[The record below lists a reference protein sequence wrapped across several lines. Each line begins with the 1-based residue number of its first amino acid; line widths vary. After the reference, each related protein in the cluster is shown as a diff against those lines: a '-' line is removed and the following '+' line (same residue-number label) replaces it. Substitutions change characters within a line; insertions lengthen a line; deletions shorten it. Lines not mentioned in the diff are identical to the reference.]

1 MIALDVFL
9 VDGLYRVLPSF
20 FSVST
25 KETVLLPRCFRF
37 VAMVILCNGISWVFF
52 LLTDWEPEK
61 KNNFPDIFVCV
72 SFWTGFF
79 IIFAVFPHFQYHAL
93 GLKRF
98 LFIYLFFLHFFGKL
112 FCAILVSIFVRQRKR
127 VEMITMQSYPVL
139 PSFFFFF

>member
-1 MIALDVFL
+1 MVIALDVFL

-98 LFIYLFFLHFFGKL
+98 LFIYLFFFTFFWQIIL
-112 FCAILVSIFVRQRKR
+112 RDSCFYFCPPTETCGDDNDAVV
-127 VEMITMQSYPVL
+127 
-139 PSFFFFF
+139 PSFT